1 MMVEAHPLDGHA
13 LPDRCH
19 VVLPGM
25 PAGSNIAL
33 CVRGERG
40 VRITSIAC
48 CSATSA
54 GTLVRAFNASLG
66 IDERQERAMLMGCL
80 FGWDAE
86 QRRWRVQS
94 STGAHSGGHDHPVR
108 RRDRRFST
116 HC

>member
-1 MMVEAHPLDGHA
+1 MVDAHPLDGRA

-33 CVRGERG
+33 CVRGECG
-40 VRITSIAC
+40 VRITSIEC
-48 CSATSA
+48 GSATSA
-54 GTLVRAFNASLG
+54 CPLVRAFNASLG

-86 QRRWRVQS
+86 QRRWRVKSSAGPS
-94 STGAHSGGHDHPVR
+94 STFLH
-108 RRDRRFST
+108 
-116 HC
+116 